1 MIMAVGVE
9 MWYNRYGRGG
19 VGRSVKLVYIC
30 HNLYG
35 SDTKV
40 VWCSSIEGSITYE
53 V

>member
-1 MIMAVGVE
+1 MEALISSYHI
-9 MWYNRYGRGG
+9 YN
-19 VGRSVKLVYIC
+19 SKLVYIC